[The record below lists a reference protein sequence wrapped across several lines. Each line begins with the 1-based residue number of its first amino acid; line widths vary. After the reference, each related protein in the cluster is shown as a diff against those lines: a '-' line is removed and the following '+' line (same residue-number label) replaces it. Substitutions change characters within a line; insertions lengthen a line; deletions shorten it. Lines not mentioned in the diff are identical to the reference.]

1 MSSRAATASAAPRLR
16 RCRPADARA
25 AAPLILEAVPSLEPV
40 LGDRRL
46 ALRGLEACYLSE
58 RTEFAHRYGLF
69 AEVDGSIG
77 GVVIAF
83 PGRHAQGF
91 KLGTGVTLARAAG
104 PRHAAEV
111 VRRERILSRLL
122 PGVDRRFLYV
132 STLAVAADHR
142 RKGIGTMLMERVLA
156 GAQHLGMDLALDT
169 AMDEP
174 PQLLYER
181 FGFRV
186 ASRRETTPTE
196 RKLLP
201 IRGMVRME
209 LRGLSWEAPSPL
221 A

>member
-1 MSSRAATASAAPRLR
+1 MSSRATTASAAPRLR

-40 LGDRRL
+40 LGARRL

-69 AEVDGSIG
+69 AELDGSIG

-91 KLGTGVTLARAAG
+91 KLGTGVTLARTAG

-132 STLAVAADHR
+132 STLAVGADHR

-156 GAQHLGMDLALDT
+156 GADHLGMDVALDT

-181 FGFRV
+181 LGFRV
-186 ASRRETTPTE
+186 VSRRETTAAE

-201 IRGMVRME
+201 IRGMLRME
-209 LRGLSWEAPSPL
+209 LRR
-221 A
+221 